1 MGSFRADLW
10 GEKSSMKKPHALRE
24 YLLNALPDLQL
35 NQDRLLIFANDG
47 KLMSTLANGYSFE
60 MAYTLD
66 LIITDYAG
74 DVDLFGVVLFT
85 WIMDNQSELMS
96 NLDKVKDS
104 ITFEAELIDN
114 SKYDLNFKIPLTE
127 RVIVK
132 KNAQGQF
139 EMYYPIEP
147 QYTEF
152 EPPTNF
158 ELVDK
163 DGIVLAAWTTAD
175 VQGRSL
181 DMPFP
186 GKNP

>member
-1 MGSFRADLW
+1 
-10 GEKSSMKKPHALRE
+10 MKKPHALRE

-60 MAYTLD
+60 ISYTLD
-66 LIITDYAG
+66 LILTDYAG
-74 DVDLFGVVLFT
+74 DVDLFGVILFT
-85 WIMDNQSELMS
+85 WIMDHQSELMA
-96 NLDKVKDS
+96 NLNKAKES

-132 KNAQGQF
+132 KNNAGKF
-139 EMYYPIEP
+139 EISYPSEP

-152 EPPTNF
+152 EPQTDF
-158 ELVDK
+158 ELIDR
-163 DGIVLAAWTTAD
+163 DGTTLAAWKT
-175 VQGRSL
+175 VNSQGRSL
-181 DMPFP
+181 DMPLP

>member
-1 MGSFRADLW
+1 
-10 GEKSSMKKPHALRE
+10 MKKPHALRQ
-24 YLLNALPDLQL
+24 YLLNSIPDLAI

-60 MAYTLD
+60 MSYNLD

-85 WIMDNQSELMS
+85 WIMDNQSELMA
-96 NLDKVKDS
+96 NLDKVKES
-104 ITFEAELIDN
+104 ITFEAELVDN

-132 KNAQGQF
+132 KNDNGQF
-139 EMYYPIEP
+139 QLSYPSEP

-152 EPPTNF
+152 ESPTDF
-158 ELVDK
+158 EIIDK
-163 DGIVLAAWTTAD
+163 DGSVLAAWTTAD

-181 DMPFP
+181 DMPPP
-186 GKNP
+186 GKSQ